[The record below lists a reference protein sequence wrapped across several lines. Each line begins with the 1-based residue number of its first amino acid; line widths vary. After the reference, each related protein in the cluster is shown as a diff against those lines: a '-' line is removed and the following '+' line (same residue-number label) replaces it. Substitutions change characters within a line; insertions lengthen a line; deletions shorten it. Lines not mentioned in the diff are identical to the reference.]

1 VSLKYEWDAQK
12 AKLNLEKHDVSYE
25 EAQSVFKNV
34 LAVIFDDEQH
44 STEEKREI
52 IIGFL
57 IKGRLL
63 LVIFTQKSDELVR
76 IISAREANRKESGH
90 YAEQFKN

>member
-1 VSLKYEWDAQK
+1 MSFKYEWDAQK
-12 AKLNLEKHDVSYE
+12 AESNLEKHDVSFE
-25 EAQSVFKNV
+25 EAQSVFENM

-52 IIGFL
+52 IIGFST
-57 IKGRLL
+57 KGRLL
-63 LVIFTQKSDELVR
+63 LVNFTQKNDELVR